1 MARYKYLVFLLLLIL
16 SACTNNK
23 IFEKYIKTGNNVWK
37 RDNVIKF
44 EVPVDDTLSMYDVTI
59 AIRHSS
65 YYAFANIKV
74 NLTISYPSGD
84 MRTKEFNIFVRNE
97 DGSFKGD
104 GAGDLWDVTYPA
116 LQGVSFPFKGT
127 YIFEIQNVMPL
138 METPDVMDVGLIVRK
153 SKKTD

>member
-1 MARYKYLVFLLLLIL
+1 MARYKYLAFLLLLML

-23 IFEKYIKTGNNVWK
+23 IFEKYIKTGNNIWK

-44 EVPVDDTLSMYDVTI
+44 EVPVEDTLSMYDVNI

-74 NLTISYPSGD
+74 NMTISYPSGD

-127 YIFEIQNVMPL
+127 YVFEIQNVMPL
-138 METPDVMDVGLIVRK
+138 METPDIMDVGLIVRK

>member
-1 MARYKYLVFLLLLIL
+1 MARYKYLVFLFLLIL

-23 IFEKYIKTGNNVWK
+23 IFEKYIKTGNNIWK
-37 RDNVIKF
+37 RDDIKKF
-44 EVPVDDTLSMYDVTI
+44 EVPIEDTLSLYDVTI

-104 GAGDLWDVTYPA
+104 GAGDLWDVAYPA

-127 YIFEIQNVMPL
+127 YVFEIQNVMPL
-138 METPDVMDVGLIVRK
+138 METPDIMDVGLIVRK
-153 SKKTD
+153 SKKSD